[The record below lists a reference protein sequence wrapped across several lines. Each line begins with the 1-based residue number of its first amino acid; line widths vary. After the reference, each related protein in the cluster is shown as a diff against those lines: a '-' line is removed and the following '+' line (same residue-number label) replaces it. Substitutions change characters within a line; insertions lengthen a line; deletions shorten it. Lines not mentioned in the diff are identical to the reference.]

1 MTAEHGGPVNRFRG
15 GPVSVI
21 SILAFLSTQYS
32 HWPCVGWPKRILLN
46 TISFNPLA
54 YTVVRETAGLARSIN
69 TQPAVR
75 RNSDQPNITAQHGYV
90 LKSIKINFA

>member
-1 MTAEHGGPVNRFRG
+1 MTAAHGGPVNRFRG

-46 TISFNPLA
+46 TLA
-54 YTVVRETAGLARSIN
+54 YTVVRETAGFARSIN